1 MSCSCGC
8 QSIVHRAL
16 VTYSNS
22 STGEVKV
29 KIPSVLG
36 VGSEI
41 ALSTI
46 GRSSVNGYWAV
57 PEVGTQIVV
66 SSDDVNMT
74 NVFWLQTEPY
84 NEPAT
89 GGTTVTA
96 LDNLVDVTLNNPTSS
111 QVLTYNGAQWVN
123 DTGAGANIVQTLITS
138 ASSLSVTGGTF
149 SDIPSFSATIT
160 PSSTTKK
167 VLVTISLSFAHSVDS
182 TNVPSLPI
190 FRLMRNS
197 TSLAVGDANGSN
209 RQATFGLGNGLF
221 GFFDTMSFD
230 GFYGSW
236 QGTWSYK
243 PSQYGPSIISYSY
256 LDSPAT
262 TSATT
267 YKLQYTD
274 AYASA
279 IGYFNRG
286 TENLTFSTHT
296 RTSSNI
302 VLMEVG

>member
-29 KIPSVLG
+29 KIPSALG
-36 VGSEI
+36 VDSEI

-84 NEPAT
+84 NAPAT

-123 DTGAGANIVQTLITS
+123 DTGAGLNLIKTQSVGSGVTEFTVTNAFNNDYDHYKIVFVGGSQSSFDADWLTFQFSTSSQMFYTSNGVRMEFGSITS
-138 ASSLSVTGGTF
+138 VGSYSDSWNAGFTFGGRSFLDIDVYNPFNTTVKFMSTICPANYGMAVLHNICETAFSYTDFTVKTYSTFGSGGT
-149 SDIPSFSATIT
+149 IRIYG
-160 PSSTTKK
+160 
-167 VLVTISLSFAHSVDS
+167 
-182 TNVPSLPI
+182 
-190 FRLMRNS
+190 FRN
-197 TSLAVGDANGSN
+197 
-209 RQATFGLGNGLF
+209 
-221 GFFDTMSFD
+221 
-230 GFYGSW
+230 
-236 QGTWSYK
+236 
-243 PSQYGPSIISYSY
+243 
-256 LDSPAT
+256 
-262 TSATT
+262 
-267 YKLQYTD
+267 
-274 AYASA
+274 
-279 IGYFNRG
+279 
-286 TENLTFSTHT
+286 
-296 RTSSNI
+296 
-302 VLMEVG
+302 